1 MVDVFSEQYFRTLLQ
16 LAGGRSAVYR
26 SMDFRRRRYSHEYFD
41 LVSLSRDSTFT
52 RGKRSQTVPCCWTS
66 SRAREV
72 YRRIRSPA
80 RNQVT
85 SRPVIERPLEGTS
98 TELDTAS
105 RMRYIRMDPD
115 DVRNA
120 RPFADLIVAE

>member
-1 MVDVFSEQYFRTLLQ
+1 MVDVFSEQYFRTLVQ
-16 LAGGRSAVYR
+16 VADGRSAVYR

-41 LVSLSRDSTFT
+41 LVSLSSDSTST

-80 RNQVT
+80 NNQVT

-105 RMRYIRMDPD
+105 RMRYIRMDPHD
-115 DVRNA
+115 ASTA
-120 RPFADLIVAE
+120 RPVADLLSCR